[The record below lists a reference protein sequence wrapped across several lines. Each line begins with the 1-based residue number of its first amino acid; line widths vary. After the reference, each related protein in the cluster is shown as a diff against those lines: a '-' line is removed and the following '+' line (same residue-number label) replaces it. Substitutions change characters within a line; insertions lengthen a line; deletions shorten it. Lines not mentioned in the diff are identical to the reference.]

1 MRTGY
6 KRKEEAL
13 LPIKAWLLGAF
24 QEPGQLHTT
33 GNGSRKA
40 ECGES
45 GANPEL
51 FRNCMG
57 SPAIVRLSQRDG
69 RGDELGQSAACFL
82 FVTSL
87 ARYRMTH
94 SRPGILGCF

>member
-1 MRTGY
+1 MRIGY

-13 LPIKAWLLGAF
+13 LLVTAWLLRAF
-24 QEPGQLHTT
+24 QEPRQLHTT
-33 GNGSRKA
+33 RNGSRKA

-45 GANPEL
+45 GVNPEL

-69 RGDELGQSAACFL
+69 RMMS
-82 FVTSL
+82 
-87 ARYRMTH
+87 
-94 SRPGILGCF
+94 